1 MVKSA
6 NPLDLDR
13 FLPYRLDILAEG
25 VSRALSRIYKE
36 KYRLGVPE
44 WRVLA
49 HLGQYAPITARDIGA
64 HSRMHKTKVSRAVV
78 ELERLGL
85 VSRTGSAAD
94 RREALLTLTANG
106 KAAYADLA
114 PKAADFARHLL
125 DDLSAAERKALEEA
139 IDRLLK
145 KLAEV

>member
-1 MVKSA
+1 MVKA
-6 NPLDLDR
+6 GKLDLDR

-36 KYRLGVPE
+36 KYGLGVPE

-64 HSRMHKTKVSRAVV
+64 HSRMHKTKVSRAVAT
-78 ELERLGL
+78 LEALGFL
-85 VSRTGSAAD
+85 TRNGNDED
-94 RREALLTLTANG
+94 RREALLSLTAKG
-106 KAAYADLA
+106 QAAYDDLA

-125 DDLSAAERKALEEA
+125 DDLSATERRLLERTV
-139 IDRLLK
+139 DRLLK
-145 KLAEV
+145 RLEREG